1 MARANRPAA
10 KGPLAEAPNKEGV
23 VTSMKKTIALLL
35 TMCLVLCGC
44 SELIPARTTVESE
57 SARLAAQA
65 AATQATTAATTEPT
79 TEATTEP
86 PTEPEPVYFNPL
98 NGEILDEPFNKR
110 IFAVSINNLRDAVP
124 HSNVGNADLYFET
137 FVNGSII
144 RGLAMYTDPSG
155 MEAIG
160 PVRSNRMV
168 FNDLCKHYD
177 AVMVHAGGDYRVI
190 QDTSNQG
197 LDNFNID
204 AWGIM
209 DLTSFRD
216 QDRVK
221 RGVGWEHTLFAI
233 GDGLIEYSRQNGIR
247 LESDPDMDYQLLFA
261 DDAIPADGVEATDI
275 GITITV
281 NRYKKDTRMVYDPS
295 LDKYVYN
302 QYDKEMIDERSGEK
316 EAFRNVLILMGT
328 IPYDGA
334 FQRPDLLT
342 GGEGWFACGG
352 KAVPITWG
360 SDSQDSP
367 LWLRTADGEPLVLGR
382 GNTYIAITQT
392 GSAITGIGE

>member
-1 MARANRPAA
+1 
-10 KGPLAEAPNKEGV
+10 
-23 VTSMKKTIALLL
+23 MKKSLALLMA
-35 TMCLVLCGC
+35 MCLLLCGC
-44 SELIPARTTVESE
+44 SSLIPGRTTVESE
-57 SARLAAQA
+57 QNRLNLQMD
-65 AATQATTAATTEPT
+65 AATQSVDVTVGETAPEETTQPPTELPT
-79 TEATTEP
+79 QP
-86 PTEPEPVYFNPL
+86 PTEPAPQYFNPL
-98 NGEILDEPFNKR
+98 NGQILDEPFNKR
-110 IFAVSINNLRDAVP
+110 IFAVSINNLADAVP

-144 RGLAMYTDPSG
+144 RGLAMFTDPSG

-190 QDTSNQG
+190 QDCSNQG

-216 QDRVK
+216 SERS
-221 RGVGWEHTLFAI
+221 RAGYGWEHTLFAI

-247 LESDPDMDYQLLFA
+247 LEANPQVDYRLSFT
-261 DDAIPADGVEATDI
+261 DDGIPADGVDAQNI

-281 NRYKKDTRMVYDPS
+281 DQYKKDTQMIYDPA

-302 QYDKEMIDERSGEK
+302 QYGKEMIDERSGEK
-316 EAFRNVLILMGT
+316 EAFRNVLILMGS
-328 IPYDGA
+328 IPFDGP
-334 FQRPDLLT
+334 FQRPDLIT

-367 LWLRTADGEPLVLGR
+367 LWLRTADGAPLVLGR

-392 GSAITGIGE
+392 GSAITGIGA

>member
-1 MARANRPAA
+1 
-10 KGPLAEAPNKEGV
+10 
-23 VTSMKKTIALLL
+23 MKKSLALLL
-35 TMCLVLCGC
+35 VLCLALCGC
-44 SELIPARTTVESE
+44 SELIPAKTTVESQN
-57 SARLAAQA
+57 ARLAAQA
-65 AATQATTAATTEPT
+65 AATTAPTTQPTTVPT

-86 PTEPEPVYFNPL
+86 PTEPAPVYLNPL

-110 IFAVSINNLRDAVP
+110 IFAVSINNIRDAVP

-144 RGLAMYTDPSG
+144 RGLALFTDPSG

-168 FNDLCKHYD
+168 FNDLCRHYD
-177 AVMVHAGGDYRVI
+177 AVMVHAGADYRVI
-190 QDTSNQG
+190 QDCENQG

-216 QDRVK
+216 SERSK
-221 RGVGWEHTLFAI
+221 AGYGWEHTLFAI
-233 GDGLIEYSRQNGIR
+233 GDGLIEYSLQNGIR
-247 LESDPDMDYQLLFA
+247 MEVNPDVDYQLLFA
-261 DDAIPADGVEATDI
+261 DDGMPAGGVEATDI
-275 GITITV
+275 NITITV
-281 NRYKKDTRMVYDPS
+281 NQYKKDTRMVYDPS

-302 QYDKEMIDERSGEK
+302 QYDQEMVDERSGEK
-316 EAFRNVLILMGT
+316 EAFRNVLILTGT
-328 IPYDGA
+328 IPYDGP
-334 FQRPDLLT
+334 FQRPDLLA

-360 SDSQDSP
+360 SDSQESP
-367 LWLRTADGEPLVLGR
+367 LWFRTADGEPLVLGR

>member
-1 MARANRPAA
+1 
-10 KGPLAEAPNKEGV
+10 
-23 VTSMKKTIALLL
+23 MKKILALLVL
-35 TMCLVLCGC
+35 CLFLCGC

-57 SARLAAQA
+57 NERLSAQA
-65 AATQATTAATTEPT
+65 TAATEPLVLPT
-79 TEATTEP
+79 LEATTEAP
-86 PTEPEPVYFNPL
+86 TEAPTEPAPEYFNPL
-98 NGEILDEPFNKR
+98 NGELLDAPFNQR
-110 IFAVSINNLRDAVP
+110 IFAVSINNIREAVP

-168 FNDLCKHYD
+168 FNDLCQHYD
-177 AVMVHAGGDYRVI
+177 AIMVHAGGDYRVL
-190 QDTSNQG
+190 QDVERLG

-204 AWGIM
+204 AWGVM

-216 QDRVK
+216 KERSGK
-221 RGVGWEHTLFAI
+221 GYGWEHTLFAI
-233 GDGLIEYSRQNGIR
+233 GDGLIEYSLQNGIR
-247 LESDPDMDYQLLFA
+247 LEANQNLDYQLRFT
-261 DDAIPADGVEATDI
+261 DDGIPADGEAALDI

-281 NRYKKDTRMVYDPS
+281 GQYKKDTRMVYDPS

-302 QYDKEMIDERSGEK
+302 QYDKEMVDERSGEK
-316 EAFRNVLILMGT
+316 EAFRNVLILEGS

-334 FQRPDLLT
+334 FQRPDLLS
-342 GGEGWFACGG
+342 GGQGWFACGG
-352 KAVPITWG
+352 KAIPITWG
-360 SDSQDSP
+360 SDSPESP
-367 LWLRTADGEPLVLGR
+367 LWFRTADGEPLVLGR

-392 GSAITGIGE
+392 GSNITGIGA

>member
-1 MARANRPAA
+1 
-10 KGPLAEAPNKEGV
+10 
-23 VTSMKKTIALLL
+23 MKKILALLVL
-35 TMCLVLCGC
+35 CLFLCGC

-57 SARLAAQA
+57 NQRLSAQA
-65 AATQATTAATTEPT
+65 TAATEPLVLPT
-79 TEATTEP
+79 LEATTEAP
-86 PTEPEPVYFNPL
+86 TEAPTEPAPEYFNPL
-98 NGEILDEPFNKR
+98 NGELLDAPFNQR
-110 IFAVSINNLRDAVP
+110 IFAVSINNIREAVP

-168 FNDLCKHYD
+168 FNDLCQHYD
-177 AVMVHAGGDYRVI
+177 AIMVHAGGDYRVL
-190 QDTSNQG
+190 QDVERLG

-204 AWGIM
+204 AWGVM

-216 QDRVK
+216 KERSGK
-221 RGVGWEHTLFAI
+221 GYGWEHTLFAI
-233 GDGLIEYSRQNGIR
+233 GDGLIEYSLQNGIR
-247 LESDPDMDYQLLFA
+247 LEANPNLDYQLRFT
-261 DDAIPADGVEATDI
+261 DDGIPADGAQALDI

-281 NRYKKDTRMVYDPS
+281 GQYKKDTRMVYDPS

-302 QYDKEMIDERSGEK
+302 QYDKEMVDERSGEK
-316 EAFRNVLILMGT
+316 EAFRNVLILEGS

-334 FQRPDLLT
+334 FQRPDLLS
-342 GGEGWFACGG
+342 GGQGWFACGG

-360 SDSQDSP
+360 SDSPESP
-367 LWLRTADGEPLVLGR
+367 LWFRTADGEPLVLGR

-392 GSAITGIGE
+392 GSNITGIGA